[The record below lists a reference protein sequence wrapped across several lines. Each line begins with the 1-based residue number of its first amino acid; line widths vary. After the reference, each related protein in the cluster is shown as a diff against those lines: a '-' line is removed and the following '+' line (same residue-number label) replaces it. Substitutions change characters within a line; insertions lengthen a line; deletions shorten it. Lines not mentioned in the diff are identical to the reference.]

1 MADIEF
7 QRVREY
13 KDMSLTMAKNPV
25 TGDIVSVTGTEAVKR
40 SLKNL
45 INTVAGEVPF
55 FPNFGSTVHE
65 LLFEPMDAITMTSL
79 ESSIRSTIQAYEP
92 RVEILSLE
100 VTPDEKEL
108 QYQVDLTIRLVNML
122 TPVTVSLYLKRLR

>member
-1 MADIEF
+1 MADLEF

-25 TGDIVSVTGTEAVKR
+25 TGDIVSVSGTEAVKR

-65 LLFEPMDAITMTSL
+65 LLFEPMDPITVTSL
-79 ESSIRSTIQAYEP
+79 DSSIRATIQAYEP
-92 RVEILSLE
+92 RVEIVALDII
-100 VTPDEKEL
+100 PDENNL
-108 QYQVDLTIRLVNML
+108 RYQVDITIRLVNML